1 MVGSAVTQGMRFTCC
16 TAEPGAGG
24 EQVRGCT
31 AGIKKDQCHRAGT
44 ARSTDFD
51 YRNHLIWAAGGRGG
65 GSCNKIP
72 FVLSELAQELTG
84 HT

>member
-1 MVGSAVTQGMRFTCC
+1 MGRKCC
-16 TAEPGAGG
+16 HSGHALHRLYFRAGAGG

-31 AGIKKDQCHRAGT
+31 AGIPKDQCHRSGT

-51 YRNHLIWAAGGRGG
+51 YRNHLTWAAGGQGG